1 MPTFQSEYDNSMNVP
16 ILRDLLRRQKSF
28 KLLLPKLRLPL
39 MFSVLALLSQDKVNI
54 FSDSLIQFMEYLIAM
69 SGFNNTE
76 KLSHRG
82 ANIIDQMIT
91 GEILDFKKQ
100 PEINFIQTF
109 QRYKQSTNFTEEEI
123 SKQDDLNFMKQRRLM
138 ITPTLDYYQVQVEDE
153 TCLVLRKYKDNLSR
167 FVRVTFVNESFEK
180 GFYQQHSDGGRSRM
194 LGFIH
199 SMIKHG
205 IKIYSASQNHDQL
218 NPGCVLRFLNYS
230 NS

>member
-1 MPTFQSEYDNSMNVP
+1 
-16 ILRDLLRRQKSF
+16 
-28 KLLLPKLRLPL
+28 

-138 ITPTLDYYQVQVEDE
+138 VTPTLDYYPV
-153 TCLVLRKYKDNLSR
+153 
-167 FVRVTFVNESFEK
+167 
-180 GFYQQHSDGGRSRM
+180 
-194 LGFIH
+194 
-199 SMIKHG
+199 
-205 IKIYSASQNHDQL
+205 
-218 NPGCVLRFLNYS
+218 
-230 NS
+230 